1 VNPELYLADL
11 EAKPAALAA
20 LASSLETGDPF
31 DGIPAG
37 IRRVVFLGMGSSR
50 YAAQVA
56 ALRLRA
62 AGVDAVAEYASASL
76 SYPATPDTLVVAIS
90 ATGGSRETL
99 DAVARYRGRSFV
111 LALTNRPG
119 SAITEGADLVVPM
132 VAGEERGGVSCR
144 TFQHTIGLLLA
155 LQNRLTTGPDR
166 TASGLPHGLGDVPGV
181 DVLDAPR
188 PDVPGVDVFDM
199 PRLDVP
205 GLNALDVPRLDV
217 PGLDAL
223 DVPRLDVPGL
233 LCRTA
238 EATTDL
244 LDRRGEW
251 LEPAMSLLDGP
262 SGVYTIAPAER
273 LSSAE
278 QSALMFREGPR
289 RAADAC
295 ETGDWSHV
303 DVYLTKTLDYRAIL
317 FPGSPYDDQAMDWIR
332 ERGSAVLTV
341 GGELP
346 DAKGSVRY
354 RHDDDPDVALLTE
367 TLVAE
372 LIAARWW
379 LAGQQDVRGC

>member
-1 VNPELYLADL
+1 MNPELYLADL
-11 EAKPAALAA
+11 EAKPAALAD
-20 LASSLETGDPF
+20 LASALETRDPF
-31 DGIPAG
+31 DGLPAET
-37 IRRVVFLGMGSSR
+37 RRVLFLGMGSSR
-50 YAAQVA
+50 YAAGIA
-56 ALRLRA
+56 AQRLRA
-62 AGVDAVAEYASASL
+62 AGVDAVAEYASASV

-99 DAVARYRGRSFV
+99 DAVARHRGRSFV
-111 LALTNRPG
+111 LALTNKPD

-144 TFQHTIGLLLA
+144 TFQHTIALLLA
-155 LQNRLTTGPDR
+155 LRNRLTG
-166 TASGLPHGLGDVPGV
+166 SE
-181 DVLDAPR
+181 
-188 PDVPGVDVFDM
+188 
-199 PRLDVP
+199 LDVP
-205 GLNALDVPRLDV
+205 ALLR
-217 PGLDAL
+217 
-223 DVPRLDVPGL
+223 
-233 LCRTA
+233 RTA
-238 EATTDL
+238 EATGDL
-244 LDRRGEW
+244 LERRDQW
-251 LEPAMSLLDGP
+251 LEQAMTLLDGP
-262 SGVYTIAPAER
+262 NGVYTIAPAER

-332 ERGSAVLTV
+332 QRGSTVLTV

-346 DAKGSVRY
+346 DAKAAVRY

-379 LAGQQDVRGC
+379 LAQSRP